1 LRPTQRTVITG
12 HGRVRA
18 TIDTDHPSSALD
30 PPFAA
35 RADIADCVLG
45 ETLVV
50 YGERERSE
58 WIRTDAPARSEP

>member
-1 LRPTQRTVITG
+1 M
-12 HGRVRA
+12 
-18 TIDTDHPSSALD
+18 IDVDHPSSALD

-35 RADIADCVLG
+35 GADLAGCVLG

-58 WIRTDAPARSEP
+58 WIRTDAPARREP